1 MKAVMVLQL
10 QGDKS
15 MVVQNKTRKLLKATK
30 SFNQKATNM
39 QMAGIEIYLNQLYY
53 YNESYFKT
61 LIQAPTSA
69 G

>member
-1 MKAVMVLQL
+1 MKAAMGLQL

-15 MVVQNKTRKLLKATK
+15 MVAQRKNTKLLKTTK